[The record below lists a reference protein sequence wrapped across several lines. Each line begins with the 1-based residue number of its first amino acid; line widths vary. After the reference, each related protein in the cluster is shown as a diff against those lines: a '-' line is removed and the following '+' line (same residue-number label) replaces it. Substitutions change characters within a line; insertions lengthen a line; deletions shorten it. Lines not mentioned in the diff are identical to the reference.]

1 MRWGLRHAQAAVDR
15 SERLRRQ
22 EEELDRRLAQAPPER
37 LDGVMEPPPPPRTM
51 ASLFGRRPAAE
62 AQAIAQE
69 VVPETVAGLPPLQD
83 SDSDSGSDFGTTLPV
98 RPGNQAPP
106 RLRRGTRLARRSGGR
121 PASAGQP
128 LSRTEVL
135 TDRIRRL
142 QRLEALSEYGDL
154 SSVELREEIRTQASV
169 AARYFENLLAEW
181 RRQAAED
188 YGDEVADDA
197 GEAFVEL
204 ENVPDEPVSSS
215 ITIMVGFD
223 GGIDWSVVNR
233 LIDAASCTGELQV
246 TSRDAAQTHVVLRL
260 GRQPVLA
267 AENSDEEELAE
278 ASEGPRAPLEV
289 AAYREPRG
297 YAVPMYRPVQ
307 YMGEEYIVPPPP
319 VAPPSPQ
326 PSTPIA
332 YSDLVEQ
339 AKNSVS
345 ANTELACHLLDL
357 LDLCDNDFIKPKCI
371 HYCPI
376 SRNAMRDPV
385 VAADGHSYERCFFEE
400 FCAAQRRSRAEEGTL
415 AGQYRSPSTGAPLD
429 TTVVY
434 PNHNLKK
441 DIYNFALDAARKI
454 CALSVTSAKATS
466 APDKLFFEDAAAFV
480 ASRVHTLTREH
491 HTIM

>member
-1 MRWGLRHAQAAVDR
+1 M
-15 SERLRRQ
+15 
-22 EEELDRRLAQAPPER
+22 
-37 LDGVMEPPPPPRTM
+37 
-51 ASLFGRRPAAE
+51 
-62 AQAIAQE
+62 
-69 VVPETVAGLPPLQD
+69 
-83 SDSDSGSDFGTTLPV
+83 
-98 RPGNQAPP
+98 
-106 RLRRGTRLARRSGGR
+106 
-121 PASAGQP
+121 
-128 LSRTEVL
+128 
-135 TDRIRRL
+135 
-142 QRLEALSEYGDL
+142 
-154 SSVELREEIRTQASV
+154 ELREEIRTQASV

-188 YGDEVADDA
+188 YGDEDADDA

-223 GGIDWSVVNR
+223 GGIDWSIVNR

-376 SRNAMRDPV
+376 SRNAMWTLW
-385 VAADGHSYERCFFEE
+385 S
-400 FCAAQRRSRAEEGTL
+400 QRT
-415 AGQYRSPSTGAPLD
+415 D
-429 TTVVY
+429 T
-434 PNHNLKK
+434 
-441 DIYNFALDAARKI
+441 
-454 CALSVTSAKATS
+454 ATS
-466 APDKLFFEDAAAFV
+466 AVSSRSFSGRAPQPRGRGHSGGTIPLPFDGRAAGHDG
-480 ASRVHTLTREH
+480 RVPESQPGKRHLQLLRW
-491 HTIM
+491 MPRGKSGVCCR